1 MKFRNFVCFLVM
13 FFSACSSNT
22 IKEEQKDNS
31 DSISMLY
38 RPIQETYTPR
48 VVTAEDSLA
57 DTVYNDTS
65 NKSGVFVNDIQIKR
79 FCPLENDFRK
89 AFHCFNIKY
98 EKPVYYEEVP
108 DDFVYPDTISDN
120 DEWRET
126 MYETEGMSIVYHS
139 PGPGN
144 TGNWDDNLYSC
155 VRFNFDSCKYLISIN
170 GTIVHVGMSQ
180 DNLFSLL
187 PELRTYYETYNPSK
201 KSPFT
206 VVSSVDYRLYDDK
219 YEFDDL
225 DCPVE
230 FILDNG
236 VVKSISID
244 TRSYDETRD

>member
-89 AFHCFNIKY
+89 AFHCFIIKY

-108 DDFVYPDTISDN
+108 EDFVSDTISDN

-126 MYETEGMSIVYHS
+126 MYETEGMSLVYHS

-144 TGNWDDNLYSC
+144 TGNWDENLLSC
-155 VRFNFDSCKYLISIN
+155 VGFNFYSSKYRVSIN
-170 GTIVHVGMSQ
+170 GTTVHVGMKQ
-180 DNLFSLL
+180 DDLFSLM
-187 PELRTYYETYNPSK
+187 PETRKYYESYNSK
-201 KSPFT
+201 KESPFT
-206 VVSSVDYRLYDDK
+206 VEISVKFRLYDDK
-219 YEFDDL
+219 YEGDEE
-225 DCPVE
+225 CPVE
-230 FILDNG
+230 IILENG
-236 VVKSISID
+236 VVSSISIE
-244 TRSYDETRD
+244 TRPYDETRD

>member
-48 VVTAEDSLA
+48 VVTAEDSWA

-89 AFHCFNIKY
+89 AFHCFIIKY
-98 EKPVYYEEVP
+98 EKPVYYEEV
-108 DDFVYPDTISDN
+108 DDFVSDTISDN

-126 MYETEGMSIVYHS
+126 MYETEGMSLVYHS

-144 TGNWDDNLYSC
+144 TGNWYENLLSC
-155 VRFNFDSCKYLISIN
+155 VGFNFYSSKYRVSIN
-170 GTIVHVGMSQ
+170 GKQVHVGMSQ
-180 DNLFSLL
+180 SEVFSIF
-187 PELRTYYETYNPSK
+187 PELSSYYESYNK
-201 KSPFT
+201 DNESPFIAEL
-206 VVSSVDYRLYDDK
+206 SVDYRLYDNN
-219 YEFDDL
+219 YELDDL
-225 DCPVE
+225 FCPVRFE
-230 FILDNG
+230 LDNG
-236 VVKSISID
+236 VVSSISIE